1 MKIMNELRLSAQI
14 YSADRI
20 REAIGAFAG
29 LCSMSL
35 SSSDGAYAVSFSDC
49 VYDTDE
55 TIKEFENYLI
65 ELTHG
70 SMTG

>member
-1 MKIMNELRLSAQI
+1 MKNMNELRLSSQI
-14 YSADRI
+14 YSEGCI
-20 REAIGAFAG
+20 REGIDAFAD
-29 LCSMSL
+29 LCSISL
-35 SSSDGAYAVSFSDC
+35 SSSDGTYIVSFSDC

-55 TIKEFENYLI
+55 TMKEFENYLI